1 MNKNNYPRLHNATWP
16 GIVGK
21 GPDSEP
27 PIPFDTMLEMT
38 AAAEVDGV
46 KFDGVDIGLLDP
58 HVNIN
63 SGEDGI
69 KRLADNVSSFNLEI
83 GTLVAPIWGG
93 PAMGSKEDRA
103 QFIEQVRKS
112 CIFGSKLREL
122 GIRPNGVIRI
132 DSASTPESWAMD
144 PVNNTKLIARTFR
157 EACDVAADY
166 GEKLAAEGEICWG
179 GMHSW
184 KTMIDTLE
192 AVDRPNIGFQAD
204 MSHTL
209 LYLLGYNRPED
220 RILPKDFDWSDR
232 EALSQGLITLTNALR
247 PWTIDFHVAQNDGT
261 VHGTGSHDKT
271 GRHCQALDPNGKLDI
286 AKDAGYWLRDEK
298 GELTKAFKHICWD
311 GCMFSNQVMTQ
322 QQTWNDILATM
333 IKVRQLHGWHEAEKK
348 LAADTV
354 Q

>member
-1 MNKNNYPRLHNATWP
+1 MQQNNFPKLHNATWP

-27 PIPFDTMLEMT
+27 PISFDEMLNMT

-46 KFDGVDIGLLDP
+46 KFDGIDIGLLDP
-58 HVNIN
+58 HINID
-63 SGEDGI
+63 SSDDEI
-69 KRLADNVSSFNLEI
+69 KKLADKVGSLNLNI
-83 GTLVAPIWGG
+83 GSLVAPIWGG
-93 PAMGSKEDRA
+93 PAMGSAADRA
-103 QFIEQVRKS
+103 QFVEMVRKA
-112 CIFGSKLREL
+112 CHFGKRLRDM
-122 GIRPNGVIRI
+122 GVRPHGVVRI
-132 DSASTPESWAMD
+132 DSASSPTDWEKD
-144 PVNNTKLIARTFR
+144 PSNNTKLIAQTFR

-166 GEKLAAEGEICWG
+166 GERLAAEGEICWG

-184 KTMIDTLE
+184 KTMIETLE

-220 RILPKDFDWSDR
+220 RILPVDFDWSDR
-232 EALSQGLITLTNALR
+232 AALTEGLKTISKALR

-271 GRHCQALDPNGKLDI
+271 GRHCLATDPNGKLDI
-286 AKDAGYWLRDEK
+286 ASDAGYWLRDEN

-311 GCMFSNQVMTQ
+311 GCMFSNDVMLK

-333 IKVRQLHGWHEAEKK
+333 IRVRQLHGWFEE
-348 LAADTV
+348 V
-354 Q
+354 

>member
-1 MNKNNYPRLHNATWP
+1 MNENNYPKLHNATWP

-27 PIPFDTMLEMT
+27 PISFDSMLEMT

-46 KFDGVDIGLLDP
+46 KFDGVDVGLLEP
-58 HVNIN
+58 HVDIN
-63 SGEDGI
+63 NMDDEI
-69 KRLADNVSSFNLEI
+69 KKLADKVSSFNLNI

-93 PAMGSKEDRA
+93 PAMGSKEERA

-112 CIFGSKLREL
+112 CIFGSKLREM
-122 GIRPNGVIRI
+122 GVRPHGVIRI
-132 DSASTPESWAMD
+132 DSASTPDSWALD
-144 PVNNTKLIARTFR
+144 PVNNTKLIAQTFR

-220 RILPKDFDWSDR
+220 RILPKSFEWSDR
-232 EALSQGLITLTNALR
+232 EALTEGLRTLTNALR

-286 AKDAGYWLRDEK
+286 AKDAGHWLREEN

-311 GCMFSNQVMTQ
+311 GCMFSNNVMQQ

-333 IKVRQLHGWHEAEKK
+333 IKVRQLHGWYEPEKK
-348 LAADTV
+348 PVVETV
-354 Q
+354 R